1 MLTLWGAQAAEAA
14 ACFAHWA
21 RTTGA
26 GRVAVQVS
34 LPGSIESL
42 GRGRARRSRR
52 LTRWGSFRGVLAD
65 RVSGRG
71 NGISLW
77 TAGPAWR
84 RSGRGFEQ
92 VADSYLERDAEPG
105 EGDDRWVPVAAGLQP
120 LVGAE
125 REVGSPGRLLLTPSP
140 CSSQARQVGPHA
152 PSQLHPEGLDGSLAR
167 FVRFDARASHAE
179 R

>member
-1 MLTLWGAQAAEAA
+1 MVTLRGAQTVEAT
-14 ACFAHWA
+14 ACFAHCA

-34 LPGSIESL
+34 LPRSIGSL

-52 LTRWGSFRGVLAD
+52 LIRRRSFGGVLAD
-65 RVSGRG
+65 RVRGSGI
-71 NGISLW
+71 GISLW
-77 TAGPAWR
+77 TSRPAR
-84 RSGRGFEQ
+84 RRRGSGFEQ
-92 VADSYLERDAEPG
+92 VADADLERDAEPG
-105 EGDDRWVPVAAGLQP
+105 EGDDRRVPVAAGLQP

-125 REVGSPGRLLLTPSP
+125 REVGSPGCLLLTPSP
-140 CSSQARQVGPHA
+140 CGPQARQVGPHA

-167 FVRFDARASHAE
+167 FVRFDARASHGE